1 MHSAELFNQNPFP
14 PLYLPQLPPYS
25 LPCITPG
32 SHRNKLCSY
41 AELFSSL
48 LSLLDPDASWPSS
61 DAGNNDGAAAGG
73 GNGYSLG
80 SGATLGGAVTD
91 GFRSSSSSSNHSSNS
106 SESSES
112 VSSPIEL
119 SDFLEQLLER

>member
-48 LSLLDPDASWPSS
+48 LSLLDPDASRPSS
-61 DAGNNDGAAAGG
+61 DAGNNDWATAGG
-73 GNGYSLG
+73 G